1 MMSRIGVLAFGALLS
16 VALMGCSQEQSPAP
30 GSMGTKTEVAKSDAP
45 PRATLQLVPG
55 TVDSC
60 EVGATIDP
68 VVSWQRIDP
77 SIRSTRVT
85 TDNPANPEEK
95 LFAKAGFGGSSR
107 AGNWVVAGTRFH
119 VYDDQ
124 TGVELVSYTVK
135 TGKNC
140 AN

>member
-1 MMSRIGVLAFGALLS
+1 MGRIEVLAFGALMS
-16 VALMGCSQEQSPAP
+16 VALIGCSQEQSPAP
-30 GSMGTKTEVAKSDAP
+30 ASVGTKSEVAKSDAS

-60 EVGATIDP
+60 EIDATIDP
-68 VVSWQRIDP
+68 MVSWQRIDP
-77 SIRSTRVT
+77 SIQSTRVT
-85 TDNPANPEEK
+85 TDNPANPKEK

-124 TGVELVSYTVK
+124 TGTELVSYTVK
-135 TGKNC
+135 AAKNC